1 MSIESPAV
9 LCSVCNGQLFPSEIL
24 FCKEQAEKYNRELVY
39 THPACFSQSM
49 RQRSLNQTDVIITRE
64 EFDRLNAA
72 NKLLISIDKDKRLD
86 IKDAEVQAELY
97 LKGKSFEEYSRMLSR
112 MEACCSVWSAA
123 ALKFR
128 RNVGIVSD
136 DEREQI
142 EQARKQR
149 HEKKT
154 KELLDAAGA
163 IRAEGNILIPSTAK
177 KKAKKILT
185 QDEKAIAAFM
195 EIGLSEEDATAKV
208 LEIRAKKGKSN
219 G

>member
-1 MSIESPAV
+1 MSNEPI
-9 LCSVCNGQLFPSEIL
+9 LCTVCNGQLFPSEIL
-24 FCKEQAEKYNRELVY
+24 FCQEQATKYERELVY

-49 RQRSLNQTDVIITRE
+49 RQRLNQTDVILTRE

-72 NKLLISIDKDKRLD
+72 NKLLISIDKDKHLD
-86 IKDAEVQAELY
+86 VKDAEVQAELY
-97 LKGKSFEEYSRMLSR
+97 LKGKSFEEYSRMLAR

-136 DEREQI
+136 DEKEQI

-154 KELLDAAGA
+154 KELLNQAGA
-163 IRAEGNILIPSTAK
+163 IRAEGNILTPSTAK

-208 LEIRAKKGKSN
+208 QEIRAKKQVQN
-219 G
+219 A